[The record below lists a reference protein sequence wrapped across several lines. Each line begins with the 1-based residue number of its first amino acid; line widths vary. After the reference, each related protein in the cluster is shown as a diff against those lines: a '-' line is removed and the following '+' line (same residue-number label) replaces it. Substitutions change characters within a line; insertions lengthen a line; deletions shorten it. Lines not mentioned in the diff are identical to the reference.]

1 MNKTKPKV
9 SRRKKVK
16 LIRVEIK
23 RLNKQKKEPLKLR
36 TDSLKI

>member
-1 MNKTKPKV
+1 MNKAKPKV

-23 RLNKQKKEPLKLR
+23 RLNKQKKKPLKLR
-36 TDSLKI
+36 ADSLKI

>member
-1 MNKTKPKV
+1 MNKTKPKI

-23 RLNKQKKEPLKLR
+23 RLNKQKKEPFKLR